1 LEQFTQQ
8 TRRSSE
14 HYFIFMLYAIIQKK
28 LAPLHFQAHVVK
40 FSKNGGI
47 IVNLRMINKIHFSFL
62 SKVVL
67 ALLCLAA
74 VVSLVLYQWLLADLP
89 PISAVEQRMIRPT
102 TQILDRNGRSL
113 YEVLDPDAGKQINLT
128 LAAFPQRCVEATL
141 ATEDSRFYLHPGVD
155 PIAILRAFWQNY
167 RAGGNIVSG
176 GSTLTQQ
183 LARNLLM
190 EPRERYEQ
198 SLRRKLREA
207 WLAWRL
213 EARYNKDELLA
224 LYLNQTYY
232 GNFAFGLEA
241 AAQIFFA
248 KPATQLSGAECA
260 LLAGLVQYPTGYNP
274 LQEPETAKLRQLTV
288 LRLMRQA
295 NYLTQA
301 QADAIG
307 KESLRYR
314 SHLFNIE
321 APHFVMVVQDL
332 LLQQLGA
339 DRLRAGGLRV
349 ITTLDL
355 DLQQQA
361 ERAVRH
367 RLALINCRLPGVC
380 DQRTNPNRRVDNA
393 AAVILDSHSGEVLAM
408 VGSPN
413 YFDAR
418 IQGNVNAALVLRQP
432 GSAIKPLTYAAAL
445 DPQWS
450 AQAGLTPLTPAS
462 ILADLPTTFYV
473 KDQQGGNAPYVPV
486 NYDRL
491 FHGPVSVR
499 TALAN
504 SYNIPA
510 VKVLD
515 RIGVNTLQQ
524 LASSAGI
531 STFTGDLGLALTLGG
546 SEVKLLEL
554 TAAYGILDDGQRL
567 SPRAIVSVGSD
578 SAAGTP
584 RLVTSPQQTTAP
596 QTIAPQT
603 AYLVTDIL
611 SDNLARIPAFG
622 EGSVVELPFPAA
634 VKTGTTTDW
643 RDNWTIG
650 YTTERIVGVW
660 VGNADNRPMLDVSGI
675 DGAGPIWRDLMLAA
689 HSTAPAAFT
698 RPPGIDEVVICAP
711 SGLLP
716 TTVCPRT
723 RLERFLHGTT
733 PTLPDNQFQAIA
745 IDLATGARASDTT
758 PKARIAQRTY
768 WLLPPEYHD
777 WMVGQGIPIAN
788 CQLTIAGCAAAA
800 PNRALE
806 TAQALA
812 LAANTPDAAPD
823 QQNSPLILAA
833 PTSNTAY
840 QIHPGMPIAN
850 QRIAVSGYT
859 GTGNQW
865 STLRLIKDG
874 TVIATAE
881 GAGRL
886 QVWWT
891 LETGQHTFW
900 LEGKAAPEDDWQQ
913 SAQALVVVENFV
925 AAEAR
930 ASN

>member
-1 LEQFTQQ
+1 
-8 TRRSSE
+8 
-14 HYFIFMLYAIIQKK
+14 
-28 LAPLHFQAHVVK
+28 
-40 FSKNGGI
+40 
-47 IVNLRMINKIHFSFL
+47 MINKIRFSFGQ
-62 SKVVL
+62 KV
-67 ALLCLAA
+67 ALGSLCLLA
-74 VVSLVLYQWLLADLP
+74 VIGLSLYQWLLADLP

-102 TQILDRNGRSL
+102 TQILDRKGRLL

-128 LAAFPQRCVEATL
+128 LATFPQRCIEATL

-167 RAGGNIVSG
+167 RAGGDIVSG

-213 EARYNKDELLA
+213 ESRYTKDELLA

-248 KPATQLSGAECA
+248 KPAPQLSGAECA

-274 LQEPETAKLRQLTV
+274 LQEPATAKLRQLTV

-307 KESLRYR
+307 VESLRYR
-314 SHLFNIE
+314 SRLFDIE
-321 APHFVMVVQDL
+321 APHFVMYIQDL

-339 DRLRAGGLRV
+339 ERLRDGGLRV
-349 ITTLDL
+349 VTTLDL
-355 DLQQQA
+355 ALQQQA
-361 ERAVRH
+361 ERAMRH
-367 RLALINCRLPGVC
+367 RLDLINCRIPGVC
-380 DQRTNPNRRVDNA
+380 DQRTNPNRRVENA
-393 AAVILDSHSGEVLAM
+393 AAVILDSHSGEILAM

-450 AQAGLTPLTPAS
+450 AQAGLPPLTAAS
-462 ILADLPTTFYV
+462 IIADLPTTFYV
-473 KDQQGGNAPYVPV
+473 KDEKEGNVPYVPV

-524 LASSAGI
+524 LAAGAGI

-554 TAAYGILDDGQRL
+554 TAAYGILDDGRRL
-567 SPRAIVSVGSD
+567 TPRALINVGS
-578 SAAGTP
+578 G
-584 RLVTSPQQTTAP
+584 TTARTP
-596 QTIAPQT
+596 AWTTSQNQTIMPQT
-603 AYLVTDIL
+603 AYLITDIL

-622 EGSVVELPFPAA
+622 EGSVVELSFPAA

-650 YTTERIVGVW
+650 YSTERIVGVW

-689 HSTAPAAFT
+689 HPTPPAAFA
-698 RPPGIDEVVICAP
+698 RPAGIDEVVICAP

-716 TTVCPRT
+716 TPVCPRT
-723 RLERFLHGTT
+723 RLERFLQDTA
-733 PTLPDNQFQAIA
+733 PTLPDNQFQALA
-745 IDLATGARASDTT
+745 IDLATGTRATDDT
-758 PKARIAQRTY
+758 PSERIGQRTY

-777 WMVGQGIPIAN
+777 WMVGQGIPLAS
-788 CQLTIAGCAAAA
+788 CQFTMAGCAVAA
-800 PNRALE
+800 PAIAL
-806 TAQALA
+806 TANSPVAV
-812 LAANTPDAAPD
+812 PPD
-823 QQNSPLILAA
+823 QQNSLLILAA
-833 PTSNTAY
+833 PTANTAY

-859 GTGNQW
+859 GDGNPW
-865 STLRLIKDG
+865 ASLRLIKDG
-874 TVIATAE
+874 TVIATADQ
-881 GAGRL
+881 AARL
-886 QVWWT
+886 QSWWV
-891 LETGQHTFW
+891 LEPGGHTFW
-900 LEGKAAPEDDWQQ
+900 IEGKATAEAAWVQ
-913 SAQALVVVENFV
+913 SAQALVIVENFV

-930 ASN
+930 LAN

>member
-1 LEQFTQQ
+1 
-8 TRRSSE
+8 
-14 HYFIFMLYAIIQKK
+14 
-28 LAPLHFQAHVVK
+28 
-40 FSKNGGI
+40 
-47 IVNLRMINKIHFSFL
+47 MINKIRFSFVQKVALGTL
-62 SKVVL
+62 SLL
-67 ALLCLAA
+67 AVIGILC
-74 VVSLVLYQWLLADLP
+74 YQWLLADLP

-102 TQILDRNGRSL
+102 TQILDRKGRLL
-113 YEVLDPDAGKQINLT
+113 YEVLDTEAGKQVNLQ
-128 LAAFPQRCVEATL
+128 LSAFPQRCIEATL
-141 ATEDSRFYLHPGVD
+141 ATEDSRFYFHPGVD

-167 RAGGNIVSG
+167 QAGGDIVSG

-213 EARYNKDELLA
+213 EQKYTKDALLA

-301 QADAIG
+301 EADVIG
-307 KESLRYR
+307 AEPLRYR
-314 SHLFNIE
+314 SRLFAIE
-321 APHFVMVVQDL
+321 APHFVMYIQDL

-339 DRLRAGGLRV
+339 ARLRDGGLRV
-349 ITTLDL
+349 VTTLDL

-361 ERAVRH
+361 ERAIRH
-367 RLALINCRLPGVC
+367 RLDLINCRLPGAC
-380 DQRTNPNRRVDNA
+380 DQRTDPNRRVDNA
-393 AAVILDSHSGEVLAM
+393 AAVILDSHSGEILAM

-413 YFDAR
+413 YFDER

-445 DPQWS
+445 DPTWS
-450 AQAGLTPLTPAS
+450 AQAGLPPLTAAS
-462 ILADLPTTFYV
+462 IIADLPTTFYV
-473 KDQQGGNAPYVPV
+473 KDEQGGNVPYVPV

-499 TALAN
+499 AALAN

-524 LASSAGI
+524 LAAGAGI

-554 TAAYGILDDGQRL
+554 TAAYGIFDDGRRL
-567 SPRAIVSVGSD
+567 PPRAIVDIGLGIP
-578 SAAGTP
+578 AAGTSSWP
-584 RLVTSPQQTTAP
+584 ASQSQIFKVRN

-603 AYLVTDIL
+603 AYLITNIL

-650 YTTERIVGVW
+650 YSTERIVGVW

-689 HSTAPAAFT
+689 HPTAPAAFT
-698 RPPGIDEVVICAP
+698 QPDGIDEVAICVP
-711 SGLLP
+711 SGMLP
-716 TTVCPRT
+716 TPACPRT
-723 RLERFLHGTT
+723 RLERFLHDTA
-733 PTLPDNQFQAIA
+733 PTAPDNQFQTMA
-745 IDLATGARASDTT
+745 IDLGTGTRATDDT
-758 PKARIAQRTY
+758 PAERMGQRTY

-777 WMVGQGIPIAN
+777 WMVSQGIPVVD
-788 CQLTIAGCAAAA
+788 CQLTMAGCAAAV
-800 PNRALE
+800 P
-806 TAQALA
+806 TLA
-812 LAANTPDAAPD
+812 LAATSPGEGAAV
-823 QQNSPLILAA
+823 QQNLPLILAA

-840 QIHPGMPIAN
+840 QIHPGMPRAN
-850 QRIAVSGYT
+850 QRIAVNGYT
-859 GTGNQW
+859 NEGNLW
-865 STLRLIKDG
+865 ASLRLIKDG
-874 TVIATAE
+874 EVIAA
-881 GAGRL
+881 ADQVARL
-886 QVWWT
+886 QSWWV
-891 LETGQHTFW
+891 LEPGQHTFW
-900 LEGKAAPEDDWQQ
+900 LEGKATEDAAWIQ
-913 SAQALVVVENFV
+913 SAHAFVVVENFA

-930 ASN
+930 LAN